1 MVGGG
6 HLALFCGGRRLVVLG
21 LLLGFVLGVALLG
34 FEWEWL
40 WFSEFG
46 NGLFWDFIKAG
57 FQPAFDYEDGL
68 PVTGAEPFWMK
79 VVKAVGVT
87 LKYAVAGVS
96 LALVIGSVMA
106 VGASEAWWPRRR
118 GARVT
123 AVLQSFRFLV
133 RGLATLMRSVHEFLW
148 MLVFLAAF
156 GTSGW
161 AAVWALALPFGGIL
175 GKVFSEVLDEQSRM
189 AAEVVEVTGG
199 GGLMGFFLGVLPK
212 ALPDLLSYTL
222 YRFECAV
229 RSSAV
234 LGFLGVPTLGYVI
247 ATAFEDYHLRE
258 VWTYLYVMYLYVM
271 MVMVMVTE
279 WWGSRVRRCL
289 AEAPGQK
296 SGRAGASRGGSLGD
310 LWKGRPKWRF
320 LRGSIFV
327 AIMMVMMAWWGGES
341 LESGLSVERRAVNF
355 ERFLERA
362 QPWPVQQGEGW
373 GAVPGWVGERLVGKG
388 WEGMWR
394 TFLMASC
401 GAILAAVA
409 AGVMVFFAVRTLAE
423 SRPLGDKADVKGGR
437 KWRSF
442 MARGVRWFFV
452 LLRSIPEYVLA
463 FLLMGL
469 FGVSAWPLILALA
482 IHNAGI
488 LGRLWG
494 EAAENAERAAGLSML
509 TTGASRSVTFFGAI
523 VPQVFNRFLL
533 FFFYRWESCL
543 REATIMGVL
552 GVVSLGY
559 LIDEAKT
566 RFFYDDLLLYVVM
579 GAGLVLFA
587 DLVSVFVRK
596 RLRD

>member
-229 RSSAV
+229 RS
-234 LGFLGVPTLGYVI
+234 GVVGVAGEALFGG
-247 ATAFEDYHLRE
+247 
-258 VWTYLYVMYLYVM
+258 
-271 MVMVMVTE
+271 
-279 WWGSRVRRCL
+279 GSRSKIWK
-289 AEAPGQK
+289 GWSF
-296 SGRAGASRGGSLGD
+296 SGRVFRGFVEGSSEVAVFKGVYFCGD
-310 LWKGRPKWRF
+310 HDGND
-320 LRGSIFV
+320 
-327 AIMMVMMAWWGGES
+327 
-341 LESGLSVERRAVNF
+341 GLV
-355 ERFLERA
+355 
-362 QPWPVQQGEGW
+362 GW
-373 GAVPGWVGERLVGKG
+373 GVFGE
-388 WEGMWR
+388 WFE
-394 TFLMASC
+394 C
-401 GAILAAVA
+401 GAAC
-409 AGVMVFFAVRTLAE
+409 
-423 SRPLGDKADVKGGR
+423 
-437 KWRSF
+437 
-442 MARGVRWFFV
+442 
-452 LLRSIPEYVLA
+452 
-463 FLLMGL
+463 
-469 FGVSAWPLILALA
+469 
-482 IHNAGI
+482 
-488 LGRLWG
+488 G
-494 EAAENAERAAGLSML
+494 E
-509 TTGASRSVTFFGAI
+509 F
-523 VPQVFNRFLL
+523 
-533 FFFYRWESCL
+533 
-543 REATIMGVL
+543 
-552 GVVSLGY
+552 
-559 LIDEAKT
+559 
-566 RFFYDDLLLYVVM
+566 
-579 GAGLVLFA
+579 
-587 DLVSVFVRK
+587 
-596 RLRD
+596 

>member
-1 MVGGG
+1 
-6 HLALFCGGRRLVVLG
+6 
-21 LLLGFVLGVALLG
+21 
-34 FEWEWL
+34 
-40 WFSEFG
+40 
-46 NGLFWDFIKAG
+46 
-57 FQPAFDYEDGL
+57 
-68 PVTGAEPFWMK
+68 
-79 VVKAVGVT
+79 
-87 LKYAVAGVS
+87 
-96 LALVIGSVMA
+96 
-106 VGASEAWWPRRR
+106 
-118 GARVT
+118 
-123 AVLQSFRFLV
+123 
-133 RGLATLMRSVHEFLW
+133 
-148 MLVFLAAF
+148 
-156 GTSGW
+156 
-161 AAVWALALPFGGIL
+161 
-175 GKVFSEVLDEQSRM
+175 
-189 AAEVVEVTGG
+189 
-199 GGLMGFFLGVLPK
+199 
-212 ALPDLLSYTL
+212 
-222 YRFECAV
+222 
-229 RSSAV
+229 
-234 LGFLGVPTLGYVI
+234 
-247 ATAFEDYHLRE
+247 
-258 VWTYLYVMYLYVM
+258 
-271 MVMVMVTE
+271 
-279 WWGSRVRRCL
+279 
-289 AEAPGQK
+289 
-296 SGRAGASRGGSLGD
+296 
-310 LWKGRPKWRF
+310 
-320 LRGSIFV
+320 
-327 AIMMVMMAWWGGES
+327 
-341 LESGLSVERRAVNF
+341 VNF

-423 SRPLGDKADVKGGR
+423 SRPLGDKADVKRGR